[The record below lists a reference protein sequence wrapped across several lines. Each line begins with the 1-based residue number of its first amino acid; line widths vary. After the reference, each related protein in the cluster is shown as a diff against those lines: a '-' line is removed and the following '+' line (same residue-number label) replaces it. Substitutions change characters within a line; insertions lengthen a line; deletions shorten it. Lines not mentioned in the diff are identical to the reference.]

1 MAGYAYSHVMQNII
15 KNTELYNRCRTQP
28 ISKEIAARRWSFLGH
43 VLRMPSGAPPQV
55 ALDFAASGALRG
67 RKADQEQQ
75 CCQRVPDN
83 QGNRFTPICN
93 TASNLPISF
102 VYKIIL
108 QAIEYD
114 FLVHILTTEVQSLYW
129 KVLVGLFAS
138 QFPYNG
144 TDEHA

>member
-67 RKADQEQQ
+67 RIG
-75 CCQRVPDN
+75 RP
-83 QGNRFTPICN
+83 RT
-93 TASNLPISF
+93 TL
-102 VYKIIL
+102 
-108 QAIEYD
+108 
-114 FLVHILTTEVQSLYW
+114 LTTLSLDCW
-129 KVLVGLFAS
+129 EKLGIDGAS
-138 QFPYNG
+138 DATWPSPASEG
-144 TDEHA
+144 GV